1 MGRCQVILNNIIM
14 SRFKLLNI
22 GLSTL
27 LGLVSSHYYVDETG
41 SQLYYPGA
49 LTYQPVHYRQ
59 HASSAYAT
67 QPVHSTYQPVHS
79 TYQPVDSTYQ
89 PVSSTYQPVDSIY
102 QPVDSTYQPVDS
114 TYQPVDSTYQPVHST
129 YQPVHSTYRPV
140 HSTYQPIPSYHEK
153 DYIPH
158 KADAGRSGRLFPY
171 PIPLKKPG
179 KDIFQIFPFFFI

>member
-1 MGRCQVILNNIIM
+1 MGKDILRCQVILNNIIM
-14 SRFKLLNI
+14 PRLKLLNI

-27 LGLVSSHYYVDETG
+27 LGLVSSHVSGYREEAFRNIVKYYVDDPG
-41 SQLYYPGA
+41 SQLYYPRP
-49 LTYQPVHYRQ
+49 LTYQPEYYRQ
-59 HASSAYAT
+59 HASSVYAT
-67 QPVHSTYQPVHS
+67 QPAHSTYQPVHS
-79 TYQPVDSTYQ
+79 TYQPVYSTYQ
-89 PVSSTYQPVDSIY
+89 PVHSTY

-129 YQPVHSTYRPV
+129 YQP
-140 HSTYQPIPSYHEK
+140 IPSYHENN
-153 DYIPH
+153 YIPH

>member
-41 SQLYYPGA
+41 SQLYYQGP
-49 LTYQPVHYRQ
+49 LTHQPVHYRQ
-59 HASSAYAT
+59 HASSVYAT

-79 TYQPVDSTYQ
+79 TYQPVHSTYR
-89 PVSSTYQPVDSIY
+89 
-102 QPVDSTYQPVDS
+102 PVDSTYQ
-114 TYQPVDSTYQPVHST
+114 TVDSTYQPVHST

-158 KADAGRSGRLFPY
+158 KADAGRSGKLFPY

>member
-1 MGRCQVILNNIIM
+1 MGVYQDILRCQVILNNIIM
-14 SRFKLLNI
+14 PRFKLLNI

-41 SQLYYPGA
+41 SQLYYPGP
-49 LTYQPVHYRQ
+49 LTYQPEYYRQ
-59 HASSAYAT
+59 PASSVYAT

-79 TYQPVDSTYQ
+79 TYQP
-89 PVSSTYQPVDSIY
+89 
-102 QPVDSTYQPVDS
+102 
-114 TYQPVDSTYQPVHST
+114 
-129 YQPVHSTYRPV
+129 
-140 HSTYQPIPSYHEK
+140 IPSYHEK
-153 DYIPH
+153 GYIPH